1 MRPDPRTDANFCVIR
16 ELLSPAG
23 MQWDPC
29 YPVLFRRKCV
39 GHVFAS
45 AGLLPPRHVMLEESQ
60 TRVCSLMNTYV
71 IRFAMG
77 SATLHCKNPPK
88 CSKGYSRFA
97 FLSSSSNRGNNYE
110 TS

>member
-1 MRPDPRTDANFCVIR
+1 MLPDPRTCANFCVIR

-45 AGLLPPRHVMLEESQ
+45 AVLLPPRNGILEASQ
-60 TRVCSLMNTYV
+60 THVCSLMNTFV
-71 IRFAMG
+71 IRFAIG
-77 SATLHCKNPPK
+77 SATLRLQELFKMFK
-88 CSKGYSRFA
+88 RTQQIRFPE
-97 FLSSSSNRGNNYE
+97 FKLQPRK
-110 TS
+110 